1 MDYNFKKAN
10 DKKTIILFKENKYIG
25 LQELINTIDLYNIT
39 LEDIVL
45 KIELVKDNSSAKEVI
60 GSERALVEILD
71 EVVEIS
77 DLFEGIID
85 DEDLFPSIQIPI
97 DKFKEIILDTICAKI
112 SNDNLHEKI
121 EDIIHKWDPLEVFP
135 FAPKDEYENEINKIT
150 KLVND
155 FQSTEELAVAIE
167 KIFFD
172 SFGAEIINVPKEVYI
187 SLADNIFK
195 K

>member
-1 MDYNFKKAN
+1 MY
-10 DKKTIILFKENKYIG
+10 
-25 LQELINTIDLYNIT
+25 
-39 LEDIVL
+39 
-45 KIELVKDNSSAKEVI
+45 
-60 GSERALVEILD
+60 
-71 EVVEIS
+71 
-77 DLFEGIID
+77 
-85 DEDLFPSIQIPI
+85 
-97 DKFKEIILDTICAKI
+97 
-112 SNDNLHEKI
+112 EKI
-121 EDIIHKWDPLEVFP
+121 EDIINKWDPLEVFP